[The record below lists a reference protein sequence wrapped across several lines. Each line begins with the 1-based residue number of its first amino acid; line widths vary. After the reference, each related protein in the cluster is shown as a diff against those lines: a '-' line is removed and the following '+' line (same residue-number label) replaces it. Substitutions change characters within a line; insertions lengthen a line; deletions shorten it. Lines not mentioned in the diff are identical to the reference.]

1 MHTSTLEVSVDPAAI
16 RDQLDARGYALT
28 PVVLSASVCRS
39 LAAAFDADDRYRSTV
54 DMARHRFGS
63 GTYRYF
69 ADPLPPIVQELRR
82 ALYPPLAVVAD
93 EWAARVGERDRFP
106 STLDGFLRRC
116 RRADQDLP
124 TPLVFRYEA
133 GDFNALHQDV
143 YGPTRFPLQAV
154 VVLDRAGV
162 DFTGGELV
170 LVTNI
175 PRRQS
180 TSAVVSPE
188 RGRVLVFPNAMRP
201 VSVARG
207 WVRAQVRHGV
217 SEVHEGRRH
226 SLGIIFHDARS

>member
-1 MHTSTLEVSVDPAAI
+1 MNARMLELELDPTVI
-16 RDQLDARGYALT
+16 GEQLDARGYALT
-28 PVVLSASVCRS
+28 PVVLSASECRS
-39 LAAAFDADDRYRSTV
+39 LVAAFDADDRYRSTV

-69 ADPLPPIVQELRR
+69 TNPLPPVVQELRQT
-82 ALYPPLAVVAD
+82 LYPPLAAVAD

-116 RRADQDLP
+116 RRAEQDLP
-124 TPLVFRYEA
+124 TPLVFRYGR

-162 DFTGGELV
+162 DFTGGEFV

-180 TSAVVSPE
+180 VSAVVSPE
-188 RGRVLVFPNAMRP
+188 RGRLLVFPNAMRP
-201 VSVARG
+201 VSAMRG
-207 WVRAQVRHGV
+207 WVRAHVRHGV
-217 SEVHEGRRH
+217 SEVHAGRRH